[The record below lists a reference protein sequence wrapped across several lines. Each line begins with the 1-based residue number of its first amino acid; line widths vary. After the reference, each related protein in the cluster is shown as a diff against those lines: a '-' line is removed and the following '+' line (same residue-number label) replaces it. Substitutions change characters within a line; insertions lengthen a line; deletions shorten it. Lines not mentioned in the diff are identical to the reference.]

1 MSTNPSKRYGSPD
14 VPKISNVND
23 DDVQQFQQIIRE
35 RKGMSF
41 CLISP
46 CLLFSSI
53 IDVIIVPVWPWIE
66 EGQLFCHSIVIQF
79 SCSLLYFLYVFVLAM
94 FCSNCRT

>member
-41 CLISP
+41 LFNISMP
-46 CLLFSSI
+46 T
-53 IDVIIVPVWPWIE
+53 
-66 EGQLFCHSIVIQF
+66 
-79 SCSLLYFLYVFVLAM
+79 FLV
-94 FCSNCRT
+94 NN